1 MGNDIDSM
9 IIEIQNQIVIK
20 VESSKSDIDDKR
32 LIIWT
37 RGVSLN
43 VTIDDKIQ
51 NLNECQNAMR
61 NLEKKI
67 FLNLKR
73 NLNW

>member
-43 VTIDDKIQ
+43 VTIYDKIQ

-61 NLEKKI
+61 NLEKKK
-67 FLNLKR
+67 FLN
-73 NLNW
+73 W